1 MKSISNKFTGLQN
14 PQNKAA
20 IMFADGCGK
29 VHIMN
34 EDVCLPAV
42 TIKKSALEN
51 NIQWMQTYA
60 DQYGISL
67 APHGKTTM
75 TPAIFKMQ
83 IAGGA
88 WGIGVG
94 TAYQAKVAIDA
105 GVPNIIMANQLIG
118 LANMALVSQLK
129 QQSSASLFCCVDSK
143 SNALQLSEFFSA
155 NGQTMNV
162 LVELGLPGGRCG
174 CRTADEAEALADY
187 IATLPGLTLSG
198 VEFYEGIIHSHDE
211 QADLAKI
218 HTFLNEVIEL
228 TQRLTKRGLFAL
240 RDEILLTGAGSVWYD
255 IVCHQLIAA
264 NLPDNLRY
272 VIRPGCY
279 ITHDKGVYEQ
289 SQNALTARDT
299 LACKLEGELVSA
311 LELCAY
317 VQSLPEKGL
326 AIIGFGKRD
335 AAFDAGLPQPTAHY
349 RQGEKQPLVSNAMV
363 TVDIM
368 DQHAMVRYPES
379 VQLQIG
385 DIVVFST
392 SHPCLTFDKWKTLFL
407 VDDEYTVLEQMD
419 TFF

>member
-1 MKSISNKFTGLQN
+1 MKSMNNKFDGLQN
-14 PQNKAA
+14 LQNKAT
-20 IMFADGCGK
+20 IMFADDVGN

-42 TIKKSALEN
+42 TIRKSALEN
-51 NIQWMQTYA
+51 NIQWMQAYA
-60 DQYGISL
+60 ERCGISL

-75 TPAIFKMQ
+75 TPAIFKLQ
-83 IAGGA
+83 IASGA

-94 TAYQAKVAIDA
+94 TAYQAKVAIAA
-105 GVPNIIMANQLIG
+105 GVPNVIMANQLIG
-118 LANMALVSQLK
+118 RANMALVSQLK

-155 NGQTMNV
+155 NNQTMNV

-174 CRTADEAEALADY
+174 CRSADEAENLADY
-187 IATLPGLTLSG
+187 IATLPGLRLAG

-211 QADLAKI
+211 QADLVII
-218 HTFLNEVIEL
+218 HAFLNEVIEL
-228 TQRLTKRGLFAL
+228 THRLTKKGLFAHCN
-240 RDEILLTGAGSVWYD
+240 EVLLTGAGSVWYD
-255 IVCHQLIAA
+255 IVCHQLIEA

-289 SQNALTARDT
+289 SQNALTARDS
-299 LACKLEGELVSA
+299 LACSLDGGLVSA

-349 RQGEKQPLVSNAMV
+349 RQGEKQPFINNAMV

-368 DQHAMVRYPES
+368 DQHAMVHYPES
-379 VQLQIG
+379 VQLQVG
-385 DIVVFST
+385 DIIVFST

-407 VDDEYTVLEQMD
+407 VDEEYTILEQMD
-419 TFF
+419 TYF